1 MLGNSDYVLRD
12 NIIVQNSLCNNL
24 STLSS
29 NYLIIF
35 FESITWGWVAP
46 CYPKLVLRYQK
57 ASMSTTWPRTSK
69 PSHKN
74 RKEHTR

>member
-46 CYPKLVLRYQK
+46 
-57 ASMSTTWPRTSK
+57 
-69 PSHKN
+69 
-74 RKEHTR
+74 